1 MKRIKNTLLTLL
13 ITAGV
18 SSTAF
23 AATPTQTQTVTPAT
37 QSTSQAIQQPA
48 IATVNV
54 NTATVEQLSTL
65 KGIGPAKAKAIVQFR
80 EEYGTF
86 NSLDD
91 LASVKGIGS
100 KTIEKNRLLATAQ

>member
-13 ITAGV
+13 ITAGA

-23 AATPTQTQTVTPAT
+23 AATPTQTAI
-37 QSTSQAIQQPA
+37 QSTPQAIQQSA
-48 IATVNV
+48 VATINV